1 MLDDYDKVIN
11 YQLGKQQN
19 TSNVQSGHAQFLLSL
34 GLQSQSS
41 HLIIITI
48 S

>member
-11 YQLGKQQN
+11 YHLGKQQHIF
-19 TSNVQSGHAQFLLSL
+19 NVQPGHAQFLLSL
-34 GLQSQSS
+34 GLQPQSS
-41 HLIIITI
+41 HLIIILI